1 MDTCCL
7 CFDDDYNLITPKHCS
22 CKIKLHDKC
31 LIILE
36 NNGFL
41 CPICKKKEIVQR
53 RRIRQLRHIFQNEG
67 TFFERIIESPMA
79 LFELYPNVFT
89 FLILFFFSIIFCF
102 FILLP
107 MFGIYYFWNLRL
119 IIKIFVFGIPLGSF
133 FGYIMLRQIITMYNI

>member
-41 CPICKKKEIVQR
+41 CPICKKKEIIQR
-53 RRIRQLRHIFQNEG
+53 RRIRQFRHIFQNEG
-67 TFFERIIESPMA
+67 TFFERIMESPLA
-79 LFELYPNVFT
+79 LFELYPNIIT
-89 FLILFFFSIIFCF
+89 FLILFFFSLIFCF

-107 MFGIYYFWNLRL
+107 MFGINYFWNLRL

-133 FGYIMLRQIITMYNI
+133 FGYIILRQIINMYNI